1 MIRKST
7 LVPSL
12 AFLACFLGANADAQT
27 VDSTKQ
33 PNIVLLFIDDMGWKD
48 WSGGG
53 SDFLET
59 PNIDR
64 IANEGMNF
72 TQGYVNASNCAPSR
86 CAILSGQYTPRN
98 HFYNVQS
105 IHRGNPKKD
114 RLSLQDV
121 PDGQVFSEDRVSF
134 AEAMKKAGYRTA
146 MYGKWH
152 VSGSG
157 KQGSGNEGGVSPAM
171 QGFDDVLEHPAGE
184 LRGLFKKDKQDP
196 KHMFGYTRRAMQF
209 AERCVSEDK
218 PFMIYLAHH
227 AVHAVDQSRPATLT
241 KYKAKEPGKFHKSV
255 RPGYGAMMADL
266 DASIGLMLEKLKE
279 LGVDKD
285 TVVIFLSD
293 NGGEP
298 GHAPQTPLRCWK
310 GSYYEGGIRV
320 PFLVRWPDKIK
331 PSVNNTPVMAIDLY
345 PTMLELAGVKDIGAH
360 LDGYEIDGESL
371 VPTLLGEGDLEER
384 ALFWHFPAY
393 LNGNPKYTET
403 RSYPAYRQQPVS
415 VIRRGDWK
423 LLMYLEEW
431 SLDGGRESIAT
442 NNAIELY
449 NLRRDVSENKNL
461 APVETKVRD
470 QLLNELL
477 AWQKAIGAP
486 VPKEANVQTKA
497 DDEQEGKGRK
507 GQKKKRR
514 DRS

>member
-1 MIRKST
+1 MNLRSII
-7 LVPSL
+7 VPML
-12 AFLACFLGANADAQT
+12 AFLTCVLGENASARTVQT
-27 VDSTKQ
+27 ATQ
-33 PNIVLLFIDDMGWKD
+33 PNIVLFFIDDMGWKD

-59 PNIDR
+59 PNVDR
-64 IANEGMNF
+64 IAKEGMNF

-86 CAILSGQYTPRN
+86 CAILSGQYTPRT

-121 PDGQVFSEDRVSF
+121 TDGQVLADDRVCF

-152 VSGSG
+152 VSGFD
-157 KQGSGNEGGVSPAM
+157 KQGSGNRGGVSPAM
-171 QGFDDVLEHPAGE
+171 QGFDDVEEHPAAA
-184 LRGLFKKDKQDP
+184 LKKLFTKDREDP
-196 KHMFGYTRRAMQF
+196 KQMFSYTNRAMKF
-209 AERCVSEDK
+209 AERCVSQDK
-218 PFMIYLAHH
+218 PFLIYLAHH
-227 AVHAVDQSRPATLT
+227 AVHAVDQSRPATLKT
-241 KYKAKEPGKFHKSV
+241 YKAKEPGKFHKSV
-255 RPGYGAMMADL
+255 SPGYGAMMADL
-266 DASIGLMLEKLKE
+266 DASIGLMLEKLKA

-293 NGGEP
+293 NGGTP

-331 PSVNNTPVMAIDLY
+331 PSVNHMPVMAIDLY
-345 PTMLELAGVKDIGAH
+345 PTMLELAGVEDIAAH

-371 VPTLLGEGDLEER
+371 VPTLLDKGDLEER

-393 LNGNPKYTET
+393 LDGNPKYTKT

-442 NNAIELY
+442 NNALELY
-449 NLRRDVSENKNL
+449 NLRRDVSESKNL
-461 APVETKVRD
+461 ALVETDVRD

-477 AWQKAIGAP
+477 AWQQAIGAP
-486 VPKEANVQTKA
+486 IPREANVPPKP
-497 DDEQEGKGRK
+497 DDQQEEKRSNK
-507 GQKKKRR
+507 RKKRR